1 MTDGLPT
8 VLAVD
13 GGNSKTDV
21 ALVAADGTLL
31 GTATGPGMR
40 SASALPAWLGDL
52 AGLIAA
58 VQRQAGH
65 DGLPVAAHLS
75 ACVAN
80 ADLPEEEERLAAA
93 LAGRGWAGTVT
104 AANDTFAVLRAGLD
118 GTVQASTGQ
127 ASTGPGAGAGPA
139 STGPWGVAVT
149 CGAGI
154 NCVGVAPSGQTTR
167 FLSLGPISGDW
178 GGGHGLG
185 VESLWHAV
193 RAEDG
198 RGPATALTGAV
209 AAHFGVGTATEV
221 TLGIH
226 LGRFKE
232 YALTGLAPV
241 LLAVARDGD
250 PVAADLVRRQA
261 AEIAVMAL
269 TAMRKLGLAG
279 LATPVVLGGG
289 LLMARDPLLIAGVT
303 EEIAAGAPLATVR
316 IVDVP
321 PVAGAA
327 LLGLD
332 QAGLAA
338 TAEPR
343 LRAAYKRAAGPAGGA
358 GNEAGQLAGRGPAV
372 GTERELGRT
381 GRTQPWQA
389 GARAPRR

>member
-1 MTDGLPT
+1 VTADLPA

-21 ALVAADGTLL
+21 ALVGTDGTLL

-40 SASALPAWLGDL
+40 SSSALQAWLGDL
-52 AGLIAA
+52 AGLVAT
-58 VQRQAGH
+58 VQRQAGR
-65 DGLPVAAHLS
+65 DGDGRPMAAHLS

-93 LAGRGWAGTVT
+93 LAERGWTITVT

-118 GTVQASTGQ
+118 GSQ
-127 ASTGPGAGAGPA
+127 AGAGPA
-139 STGPWGVAVT
+139 RTGPWGVAVT

-154 NCVGVAPSGQTTR
+154 NCVGVAPGGQTTR
-167 FLSLGPISGDW
+167 FLSLGAISGDW

-185 VESLWHAV
+185 IAALWHAV

-209 AAHFGVGTATEV
+209 SAHFGVRTVTEV

-250 PVAADLVRRQA
+250 PVAAGLVRKQA

-269 TAMRKLGLAG
+269 TAMGRLGLAG

-289 LLMARDPLLIAGVT
+289 LLMAQDPLLTAAVT
-303 EEIAAGAPLATVR
+303 EGIAAGAPHATVR
-316 IVDVP
+316 VVDVP
-321 PVAGAA
+321 PIAGAA

-343 LRAAYKRAAGPAGGA
+343 LRAAYQTSGA
-358 GNEAGQLAGRGPAV
+358 MV
-372 GTERELGRT
+372 SSERS
-381 GRTQPWQA
+381 
-389 GARAPRR
+389 

>member
-1 MTDGLPT
+1 VTAGLPA

-21 ALVAADGTLL
+21 ALVAADGSLL

-40 SASALPAWLGDL
+40 SAWALPTWLADL
-52 AGLIAA
+52 AGLIAT
-58 VQRQAGH
+58 VQQEAGR
-65 DGLPVAAHLS
+65 DGLPVATHLS

-93 LAGRGWAGTVT
+93 LAERGWAAVT

-118 GTVQASTGQ
+118 GTALTD
-127 ASTGPGAGAGPA
+127 AA
-139 STGPWGVAVT
+139 PWGVAVT

-154 NCVGVAPSGQTTR
+154 NCVGVAPGGQTTR

-185 VESLWHAV
+185 VEALWHAV

-198 RGPATALTGAV
+198 RGPATALTGAI

-261 AEIAVMAL
+261 AEICTMAL
-269 TAMRKLGLAG
+269 TAMAKLGLVAW
-279 LATPVVLGGG
+279 PP
-289 LLMARDPLLIAGVT
+289 RSCS
-303 EEIAAGAPLATVR
+303 AAAC
-316 IVDVP
+316 
-321 PVAGAA
+321 
-327 LLGLD
+327 
-332 QAGLAA
+332 
-338 TAEPR
+338 
-343 LRAAYKRAAGPAGGA
+343 
-358 GNEAGQLAGRGPAV
+358 
-372 GTERELGRT
+372 
-381 GRTQPWQA
+381 
-389 GARAPRR
+389 

>member
-1 MTDGLPT
+1 
-8 VLAVD
+8 
-13 GGNSKTDV
+13 
-21 ALVAADGTLL
+21 
-31 GTATGPGMR
+31 
-40 SASALPAWLGDL
+40 
-52 AGLIAA
+52 
-58 VQRQAGH
+58 
-65 DGLPVAAHLS
+65 
-75 ACVAN
+75 VAN

-93 LAGRGWAGTVT
+93 LAERGWTVTVT

-118 GTVQASTGQ
+118 GSQAGAGPAGAGPASAGPASAGPAST
-127 ASTGPGAGAGPA
+127 GPA

-154 NCVGVAPSGQTTR
+154 NCVGVAPGGQTTR
-167 FLSLGPISGDW
+167 FLSLGAISGDW

-185 VESLWHAV
+185 IAALWHAV

-209 AAHFGVGTATEV
+209 SAHFGVRTVTEV

-250 PVAADLVRRQA
+250 PVAAGLVRKQA

-269 TAMRKLGLAG
+269 TAMGRLGLAG

-289 LLMARDPLLIAGVT
+289 LLMARDPLLTAAVT
-303 EEIAAGAPLATVR
+303 EGIAAGAPHATVR
-316 IVDVP
+316 VVDVP
-321 PVAGAA
+321 PIAGAA

-332 QAGLAA
+332 HAGLAA

-343 LRAAYKRAAGPAGGA
+343 LRAAYQTSGA
-358 GNEAGQLAGRGPAV
+358 MV
-372 GTERELGRT
+372 SSERS
-381 GRTQPWQA
+381 
-389 GARAPRR
+389 

>member
-1 MTDGLPT
+1 VTTELPA

-21 ALVAADGTLL
+21 ALVAEDGSLL
-31 GTATGPGMR
+31 ATATGPGMR
-40 SASALPAWLGDL
+40 SFYAHPAWLGDL
-52 AGLIAA
+52 AGLVAS
-58 VQRQAGH
+58 VQQQAGLT
-65 DGLPVAAHLS
+65 GQPVAAHLS

-80 ADLPEEEERLAAA
+80 ADLPEEEETVAAA
-93 LAGRGWAGTVT
+93 LAARGWTGTVT
-104 AANDTFAVLRAGLD
+104 VANDTFAVLRAGLD
-118 GTVQASTGQ
+118 SAES
-127 ASTGPGAGAGPA
+127 PAGA
-139 STGPWGVAVT
+139 TPWGVAVT

-154 NCVGVAPSGQTTR
+154 NCVGVAPGGQTTR
-167 FLSLGPISGDW
+167 FLSLGAISGDW

-185 VESLWHAV
+185 IAALWHAV

-209 AAHFGVGTATEV
+209 SAHFGVRTVTEV

-250 PVAADLVRRQA
+250 PVAAGLVRKQA

-289 LLMARDPLLIAGVT
+289 LLMARDPLLTAAVT
-303 EEIAAGAPLATVR
+303 EGIAAGAPHATVR
-316 IVDVP
+316 VVDVP
-321 PVAGAA
+321 PIAGAA

-343 LRAAYKRAAGPAGGA
+343 LRAAYQTSGA
-358 GNEAGQLAGRGPAV
+358 MV
-372 GTERELGRT
+372 SSERS
-381 GRTQPWQA
+381 
-389 GARAPRR
+389 

>member
-1 MTDGLPT
+1 VTADLPA

-21 ALVAADGTLL
+21 ALVAADGRLL

-40 SASALPAWLGDL
+40 HSSALPTWLRDL
-52 AGLIAA
+52 TGLVAS
-58 VQRQAGH
+58 VRQQTGRDG
-65 DGLPVAAHLS
+65 DGLLAAHLS

-80 ADLPEEEERLAAA
+80 ADLPEEEEALAAA
-93 LAGRGWAGTVT
+93 LAGRGWTTTVA

-118 GTVQASTGQ
+118 GTAL
-127 ASTGPGAGAGPA
+127 ADADAA
-139 STGPWGVAVT
+139 PWGVAVT

-154 NCVGVAPSGQTTR
+154 NCVGVAPGGQTTR
-167 FLSLGPISGDW
+167 FLSLGAISGDW

-185 VESLWHAV
+185 IAALWHAV

-209 AAHFGVGTATEV
+209 SAHFGVRTATEV

-226 LGRFKE
+226 LGKFKE

-250 PVAADLVRRQA
+250 PVAVRLVRKQA

-269 TAMRKLGLAG
+269 TAMGRLGLAG

-289 LLMARDPLLIAGVT
+289 LLMARDPLLTAAVT
-303 EEIAAGAPLATVR
+303 EGIAAGAPHATVR
-316 IVDVP
+316 VVDVP
-321 PVAGAA
+321 PIAGAA

-343 LRAAYKRAAGPAGGA
+343 LRAAYQTSGA
-358 GNEAGQLAGRGPAV
+358 MV
-372 GTERELGRT
+372 SSERS
-381 GRTQPWQA
+381 
-389 GARAPRR
+389 

>member
-1 MTDGLPT
+1 VTPDLPA
-8 VLAVD
+8 VLAID

-21 ALVAADGTLL
+21 VLVAADGTVL

-40 SASALPAWLGDL
+40 SASALPAWLVDL
-52 AGLIAA
+52 SGLIAT
-58 VQRQAGH
+58 VQKQAGRDG

-93 LAGRGWAGTVT
+93 LAERGWTGTVT

-118 GTVQASTGQ
+118 R
-127 ASTGPGAGAGPA
+127 AGPEGTA
-139 STGPWGVAVT
+139 FADAAPWGVAVT

-154 NCVGVAPSGQTTR
+154 NCVGVAPGGQTTR

-185 VESLWHAV
+185 LESLWHAV

-261 AEIAVMAL
+261 AEIACMAL
-269 TAMRKLGLAG
+269 TAMRRLGLVG

-289 LLMARDPLLIAGVT
+289 LLMARDPLLTAAVT
-303 EEIAAGAPLATVR
+303 EEITAGAPQATVR

-332 QAGLAA
+332 RAGLAA
-338 TAEPR
+338 MAEPR
-343 LRAAYKRAAGPAGGA
+343 LRAAYQDQAA
-358 GNEAGQLAGRGPAV
+358 LASS
-372 GTERELGRT
+372 ERS
-381 GRTQPWQA
+381 
-389 GARAPRR
+389 

>member
-1 MTDGLPT
+1 
-8 VLAVD
+8 
-13 GGNSKTDV
+13 
-21 ALVAADGTLL
+21 
-31 GTATGPGMR
+31 
-40 SASALPAWLGDL
+40 
-52 AGLIAA
+52 
-58 VQRQAGH
+58 
-65 DGLPVAAHLS
+65 
-75 ACVAN
+75 
-80 ADLPEEEERLAAA
+80 
-93 LAGRGWAGTVT
+93 
-104 AANDTFAVLRAGLD
+104 
-118 GTVQASTGQ
+118 
-127 ASTGPGAGAGPA
+127 
-139 STGPWGVAVT
+139 VAVT

-154 NCVGVAPSGQTTR
+154 NCVGVAPGGQTTR

-261 AEIAVMAL
+261 VEIACMAL
-269 TAMRKLGLAG
+269 TAMRRLGLAG

-289 LLMARDPLLIAGVT
+289 LLMARDPLLTAAIT
-303 EEIAAGAPLATVR
+303 EEITAGAPQATVR

-332 QAGLAA
+332 HAGLAA
-338 TAEPR
+338 AAEPR
-343 LRAAYKRAAGPAGGA
+343 LRAAYQDQAALASSKRS
-358 GNEAGQLAGRGPAV
+358 
-372 GTERELGRT
+372 
-381 GRTQPWQA
+381 
-389 GARAPRR
+389 

>member
-1 MTDGLPT
+1 MTAELPA

-21 ALVAADGTLL
+21 ALVAADGSLL

-40 SASALPAWLGDL
+40 SASALQIWLAGL

-58 VQRQAGH
+58 VQQQAGR

-93 LAGRGWAGTVT
+93 LAERGWGSTVT

-118 GTVQASTGQ
+118 GTVQASTGPQ
-127 ASTGPGAGAGPA
+127 AGTV
-139 STGPWGVAVT
+139 PWGVAVT

-185 VESLWHAV
+185 VEALWHAV

-209 AAHFGVGTATEV
+209 SAHFGVRTATEV

-261 AEIAVMAL
+261 TEICTMAL

-303 EEIAAGAPLATVR
+303 EGIAAGAPHATVR
-316 IVDVP
+316 VVDVP

-343 LRAAYKRAAGPAGGA
+343 LRAAYRSAAGKTGAAGAASNGAQELTRSGPAGG
-358 GNEAGQLAGRGPAV
+358 
-372 GTERELGRT
+372 TERS
-381 GRTQPWQA
+381 
-389 GARAPRR
+389 

>member
-1 MTDGLPT
+1 MTAGLPA

-21 ALVAADGTLL
+21 ALVATDGSLL

-40 SASALPAWLGDL
+40 SVWAMPSWLADL
-52 AGLIAA
+52 AGLIAT
-58 VQRQAGH
+58 VQQQAGR

-93 LAGRGWAGTVT
+93 LAERRWSGTVA
-104 AANDTFAVLRAGLD
+104 AANDTFAVLRAGID
-118 GTVQASTGQ
+118 GT
-127 ASTGPGAGAGPA
+127 GPQAGAA
-139 STGPWGVAVT
+139 PWGVAVT
-149 CGAGI
+149 CGAGS
-154 NCVGVAPSGQTTR
+154 NCVGVAPGGQTTR

-185 VESLWHAV
+185 IEALWHAV

-209 AAHFGVGTATEV
+209 SAHFGVRTATEV

-261 AEIAVMAL
+261 VEIACMAL
-269 TAMRKLGLAG
+269 TAMRRLGLAG

-289 LLMARDPLLIAGVT
+289 LLMARDPLLTAAVT
-303 EEIAAGAPLATVR
+303 EEITAGAPQATVR

-332 QAGLAA
+332 QAGLTA

-343 LRAAYKRAAGPAGGA
+343 LRAAYQDQAALASSKRS
-358 GNEAGQLAGRGPAV
+358 
-372 GTERELGRT
+372 
-381 GRTQPWQA
+381 
-389 GARAPRR
+389 